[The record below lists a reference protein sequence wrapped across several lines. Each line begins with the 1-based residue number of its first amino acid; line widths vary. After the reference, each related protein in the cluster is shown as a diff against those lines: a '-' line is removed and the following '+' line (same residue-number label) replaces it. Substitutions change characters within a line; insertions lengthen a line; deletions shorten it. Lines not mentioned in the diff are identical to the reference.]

1 MKDEYYIVRDR
12 PVAVRTQPFSDAPI
26 VNMFKPNRLFQVHS
40 KSNGWIQTSRDR
52 YILDSDNVISL
63 KDYNK
68 EKVKNGLIDEIINPP
83 KLDMTITRSNNIQTR
98 ARRLR
103 SNSGISLLANESDV
117 LRENVCV
124 KVNSLRV
131 PDVVNGG
138 TIDLSEYKT
147 DDGME
152 QATSDYLTVAKI
164 DMERNAVLIEDKTK
178 MPREIGWVSIDNIQ
192 FRENADEE
200 WKDVDMSAV
209 EEEGYLDKIQDF
221 LSDPIGSAKDFI
233 NNLNNAD
240 VSTLR
245 EIYGIPYQFT
255 NLTDP
260 RVTGASTFSFEQDKI
275 GRKYNEM
282 IFRRMPTLILQAGVP
297 DFMQGFSDE
306 AAAKI
311 SGMILGKLPGTNS
324 DMIEATMK
332 NAGKYYGLK
341 LMPNEYFDAVNAQ
354 CRAMAVL
361 LGLENESIT
370 INGYTDNL
378 RSYNWANVCGSRMW
392 GYYAGAVQFYINSD
406 AQVTETF
413 GNGTTQSQLANKMNQ
428 LGATASEMQFLLGG
442 MGKYTGF
449 NTWENFGQ
457 EALKT
462 GDARNATGLF
472 DTLVNNISTLMAG
485 GRMFFPEIWNDSQFM
500 RQYAVSIKLDS
511 PDCDDLSIYLNILVP
526 LAHILG
532 FVQPRFTGTN
542 TYISPFL
549 VRGFYKSQ
557 FHIDM
562 GIITGCEIKKG
573 DVGAWTQSGLPTQI
587 EVDLTIKDLYNVL
600 AMALENGTADLIGN
614 PMQLDYLANLCGIN
628 IAEPDFMRTIKLW
641 LALRGLTRIED
652 NVRSMYSSAI
662 MGLFRMFNNITN
674 PNYRV

>member
-40 KSNGWIQTSRDR
+40 KNNGWIQTSRDR
-52 YILDSDNVISL
+52 YILDTDNVVSL

-83 KLDMTITRSNNIQTR
+83 KLDMTISRSNNIQTR

-147 DDGME
+147 DDNME

-192 FRENADEE
+192 FRENSDEE

-209 EEEGYLDKIQDF
+209 EEESNLEAIENF

-260 RVTGASTFSFEQDKI
+260 RVTGGSTFSFEQDKI

-297 DFMQGFSDE
+297 EFMQGFSDE

-378 RSYNWANVCGSRMW
+378 RSYNWSNVCGSRMW

-472 DTLVNNISTLMAG
+472 DTLVNNVSTLMAG

-600 AMALENGTADLIGN
+600 AMALQNGTADLIGN

-652 NVRSMYSSAI
+652 NVRNMYSGAI
-662 MGLFRMFNNITN
+662 LGLFRMFNNITN
-674 PNYRV
+674 PNYRA

>member
-260 RVTGASTFSFEQDKI
+260 RVTGAATFSFEQDKI

-311 SGMILGKLPGTNS
+311 SGMILGKLPGTNE

-600 AMALENGTADLIGN
+600 AMALQNGTADLIGN

-641 LALRGLTRIED
+641 FALRGLTRIED
-652 NVRSMYSSAI
+652 NVRNMYSGAI
-662 MGLFRMFNNITN
+662 LDLFKMYNNITN
-674 PNYRV
+674 PNYRM

>member
-600 AMALENGTADLIGN
+600 AMALQNGTADLIGN

-641 LALRGLTRIED
+641 FALRGLTRIED
-652 NVRSMYSSAI
+652 NVRNMYSGAI
-662 MGLFRMFNNITN
+662 LGLFRMFNNITN
-674 PNYRV
+674 PNYRM

>member
-52 YILDSDNVISL
+52 YILDTDNVVSL

-83 KLDMTITRSNNIQTR
+83 KLDMTISRSNNIQTR

-124 KVNSLRV
+124 KVNALRV

-147 DDGME
+147 DDNME

-192 FRENADEE
+192 FRENSDEE
-200 WKDVDMSAV
+200 WKDVDMSAI

-260 RVTGASTFSFEQDKI
+260 RVTGGTTFSFEQDKI

-297 DFMQGFSDE
+297 EFMQGFSDE

-378 RSYNWANVCGSRMW
+378 RSYNWSNVCGSRMW

-472 DTLVNNISTLMAG
+472 DTLVNNVSTLMAG

-600 AMALENGTADLIGN
+600 AMALQNGTADLIGN

-652 NVRSMYSSAI
+652 NVRNMYSGAI
-662 MGLFRMFNNITN
+662 LGLFRMFNNITN
-674 PNYRV
+674 PNYRA

>member
-641 LALRGLTRIED
+641 FALRGLTRIED
-652 NVRSMYSSAI
+652 NVRNMYSGAI
-662 MGLFRMFNNITN
+662 LGLFRMFNNITN
-674 PNYRV
+674 PNYRM

>member
-40 KSNGWIQTSRDR
+40 KNNGWIQTSRDR
-52 YILDSDNVISL
+52 YILDTDNVVSL

-83 KLDMTITRSNNIQTR
+83 KLDMTISRSNNIQTR

-147 DDGME
+147 DDNME

-192 FRENADEE
+192 FRENSDEE

-209 EEEGYLDKIQDF
+209 EEESNLEAIENF

-260 RVTGASTFSFEQDKI
+260 RVTGGTTFSFEQDKI

-297 DFMQGFSDE
+297 EFMQGFSDE

-378 RSYNWANVCGSRMW
+378 RSYNWSNVCGSRMW

-472 DTLVNNISTLMAG
+472 DTLVNNVSTLMAG

-600 AMALENGTADLIGN
+600 AMALQNGTADLIGN

-652 NVRSMYSSAI
+652 NVRNMYSGAI
-662 MGLFRMFNNITN
+662 LGLFRMFNNITN
-674 PNYRV
+674 PNYRA

>member
-52 YILDSDNVISL
+52 YILDTDNVVSL

-83 KLDMTITRSNNIQTR
+83 KLDMTISRSNNIQTR

-147 DDGME
+147 DDNME

-178 MPREIGWVSIDNIQ
+178 MPREIGWVSINNIQ
-192 FRENADEE
+192 FRENSDEE

-209 EEEGYLDKIQDF
+209 EEESNLEAIENF
-221 LSDPIGSAKDFI
+221 LSDPIGSAKDFV

-245 EIYGIPYQFT
+245 EVYGIPYQFT

-260 RVTGASTFSFEQDKI
+260 RVTGGTTFSFEQDKI

-282 IFRRMPTLILQAGVP
+282 IFRRTPTLILQAGVP
-297 DFMQGFSDE
+297 EFMQGFSDE

-378 RSYNWANVCGSRMW
+378 RSYNWSNVCGSRMW

-472 DTLVNNISTLMAG
+472 DTLVNNVSTLMAG

-600 AMALENGTADLIGN
+600 AMALQNGTADLIGN

-652 NVRSMYSSAI
+652 NVRNMYSGAI
-662 MGLFRMFNNITN
+662 LGLFRMFNNITN
-674 PNYRV
+674 PNYRA

>member
-1 MKDEYYIVRDR
+1 MKEEYYIVRDR

-63 KDYNK
+63 KEYNK

-260 RVTGASTFSFEQDKI
+260 RVTGSATFSFEQDKI

-311 SGMILGKLPGTNS
+311 SSMILGKLPGTNE

-600 AMALENGTADLIGN
+600 AMALQNGTADLIGN

-641 LALRGLTRIED
+641 FALRGLTRIED
-652 NVRSMYSSAI
+652 NVRNMYSGAI
-662 MGLFRMFNNITN
+662 LGLFRMYNNITN
-674 PNYRV
+674 PNYRT

>member
-40 KSNGWIQTSRDR
+40 KNNGWIQTSRDR
-52 YILDSDNVISL
+52 YILDTDNVVSL

-83 KLDMTITRSNNIQTR
+83 KLDMTISRSNNIQTR

-147 DDGME
+147 DDNME

-192 FRENADEE
+192 FRENSDEE

-209 EEEGYLDKIQDF
+209 EEESNLEAIENF
-221 LSDPIGSAKDFI
+221 LSDPIGSAKDFV

-245 EIYGIPYQFT
+245 EVYGIPYQFT

-260 RVTGASTFSFEQDKI
+260 RVTGGTTFSFEQDKI

-297 DFMQGFSDE
+297 EFMQGFSDE

-378 RSYNWANVCGSRMW
+378 RSYNWSNVCGSRMW

-472 DTLVNNISTLMAG
+472 DTLVNNVSTLMAG

-600 AMALENGTADLIGN
+600 AMALQNGTADLIGN

-652 NVRSMYSSAI
+652 NVRNMYSGAI
-662 MGLFRMFNNITN
+662 LGLFRMFNNITN
-674 PNYRV
+674 PNYRA

>member
-600 AMALENGTADLIGN
+600 AMALQNGTADLIGN

-652 NVRSMYSSAI
+652 NVRNMYSGAI
-662 MGLFRMFNNITN
+662 LGLFRMFNNITN
-674 PNYRV
+674 PNYRT

>member
-600 AMALENGTADLIGN
+600 AMALQNGTADLIGN

-652 NVRSMYSSAI
+652 NVRNMYSGAI
-662 MGLFRMFNNITN
+662 LGLFRMYNNITN
-674 PNYRV
+674 PNYRT

>member
-260 RVTGASTFSFEQDKI
+260 RVTGAATFSFEQDKI

-600 AMALENGTADLIGN
+600 AMALQNGTADLIGN

-641 LALRGLTRIED
+641 FALRGLTRIED
-652 NVRSMYSSAI
+652 NVRNMYSGAI
-662 MGLFRMFNNITN
+662 LGLFRMFNNITN
-674 PNYRV
+674 PNYRT

>member
-68 EKVKNGLIDEIINPP
+68 EKVKNGLIDEIVNPP

-260 RVTGASTFSFEQDKI
+260 RVTGVSTFSFEQDKI

-413 GNGTTQSQLANKMNQ
+413 SNGTTQSQLANKMNQ

-600 AMALENGTADLIGN
+600 AMALQNGTADLIGN

-641 LALRGLTRIED
+641 FALRGLTRIED
-652 NVRSMYSSAI
+652 NVRNMYSGAI
-662 MGLFRMFNNITN
+662 LDLFKMYNNITN
-674 PNYRV
+674 PNYRM

>member
-52 YILDSDNVISL
+52 YILDTDNVVSL

-83 KLDMTITRSNNIQTR
+83 KLDMTISRSNNIQTR

-147 DDGME
+147 DDNME

-192 FRENADEE
+192 FRENSDEE

-209 EEEGYLDKIQDF
+209 EEESNLEAIENF

-260 RVTGASTFSFEQDKI
+260 RVTGGSTFSFEQDKI

-297 DFMQGFSDE
+297 EFMQGFSDE

-378 RSYNWANVCGSRMW
+378 RSYNWSNVCGSRMW

-472 DTLVNNISTLMAG
+472 DTLVNNVSTLMAG

-600 AMALENGTADLIGN
+600 AMALQNGTADLIGN

-652 NVRSMYSSAI
+652 NVRNMYSGAI
-662 MGLFRMFNNITN
+662 LGLFRMFNNITN
-674 PNYRV
+674 PNYRA

>member
-1 MKDEYYIVRDR
+1 MKEEYYIVRDR

-260 RVTGASTFSFEQDKI
+260 RVTGSATFSFEQDKI

-311 SGMILGKLPGTNS
+311 SSMILGKLPGTNE

-600 AMALENGTADLIGN
+600 AMALQNGTADLIGN

-641 LALRGLTRIED
+641 FALRGLTRIED
-652 NVRSMYSSAI
+652 NVRNMYSGAI
-662 MGLFRMFNNITN
+662 LGLFRMYNNITN
-674 PNYRV
+674 PNYRT

>member
-260 RVTGASTFSFEQDKI
+260 RVTGAATFSFEQDKI

>member
-1 MKDEYYIVRDR
+1 MKEEYYIVRDR

-63 KDYNK
+63 KEYNK

-260 RVTGASTFSFEQDKI
+260 RVTGSATFSFEQDKI

-311 SGMILGKLPGTNS
+311 SSMILGKLPGTNE

-600 AMALENGTADLIGN
+600 AMALQNGTADLIGN

-652 NVRSMYSSAI
+652 NVRNMYSGAI
-662 MGLFRMFNNITN
+662 LGLFRMYNNITN
-674 PNYRV
+674 PNYRT

>member
-1 MKDEYYIVRDR
+1 MMKDEYYIVRDR
-12 PVAVRTQPFSDAPI
+12 PVAVRAQPFSDAPI

-40 KSNGWIQTSRDR
+40 KSDGWLQTSRDR
-52 YILDSDNVISL
+52 YIVDSDYVISL

-68 EKVKNGLIDEIINPP
+68 EKLKNGLTDEIINPP
-83 KLDMTITRSNNIQTR
+83 KLDMTISTKSTIQRR
-98 ARRLR
+98 ARSLR
-103 SNSGISLLANESDV
+103 SSNSGISLLADPGV
-117 LRENVCV
+117 LTENSVV
-124 KVNSLRV
+124 KVNALRV
-131 PDVVNGG
+131 PDIVNGG
-138 TIDLSEYKT
+138 TIDLSDYKVGDT
-147 DDGME
+147 NE
-152 QATSDYLTVAKI
+152 ATSDYLTVGKI
-164 DMERNAVLIEDKTK
+164 DEERNAALLIDTTK
-178 MPREIGWVSIDNIQ
+178 MPSEIGWVSINNLQ
-192 FRENADEE
+192 FREAGEDE
-200 WKDVDMSAV
+200 WQDVDMNA
-209 EEEGYLDKIQDF
+209 IQEQSYYEQLESF
-221 LSDPIGSAKDFI
+221 ISDPIGSAKDFV
-233 NNLNNAD
+233 NNLNNVD

-260 RVTGASTFSFEQDKI
+260 RVTGSGTFSFEQDQI

-297 DFMQGFSDE
+297 EFMQGFSDE
-306 AAAKI
+306 IAAKI
-311 SGMILGKLPGTNS
+311 SGLLLGRLPGTSS

-361 LGLENESIT
+361 LGLQDESVT
-370 INGYTDNL
+370 INGHTDTL
-378 RSYNWANVCGSRMW
+378 DDYDWSAVCGSRTW

-413 GNGTTQSQLANKMNQ
+413 ANGTTQSQLANKMNQ

-500 RQYAVSIKLDS
+500 RQYSVSIKLDS

-573 DVGAWTQSGLPTQI
+573 EVGAWTQSGLPTQI

-600 AMALENGTADLIGN
+600 TMALQNGTADLIGN

-628 IAEPDFMRTIKLW
+628 IAEPDFLRTVKLW
-641 LALRGLTRIED
+641 MALRGITRIED
-652 NVRSMYSSAI
+652 NVRNMYSSAI
-662 MGLFRMFNNITN
+662 LGLFRLYNNITN
-674 PNYRV
+674 PLYRV

>member
-311 SGMILGKLPGTNS
+311 SGMILGKLPGTNE

-600 AMALENGTADLIGN
+600 AMALQNGTADLIGN

-641 LALRGLTRIED
+641 FALRGLTRIED
-652 NVRSMYSSAI
+652 NVRNMYSGAI
-662 MGLFRMFNNITN
+662 LGLFRMFNNITN
-674 PNYRV
+674 PNYRT

>member
-52 YILDSDNVISL
+52 YILDTDNVVSL

-83 KLDMTITRSNNIQTR
+83 KLDMTISRSNNIQTR

-124 KVNSLRV
+124 KVNALRV

-147 DDGME
+147 DDNME

-192 FRENADEE
+192 FRENSDEE

-209 EEEGYLDKIQDF
+209 EEESNLETIENF

-297 DFMQGFSDE
+297 EFMQGFSDE

-378 RSYNWANVCGSRMW
+378 RSYNWSNVCGSRMW

-472 DTLVNNISTLMAG
+472 DTLVNNVSTLMAG

-600 AMALENGTADLIGN
+600 AMALQNGTADLIGN

-652 NVRSMYSSAI
+652 NVRNMYSGAI
-662 MGLFRMFNNITN
+662 LGLFRMFNNITN
-674 PNYRV
+674 PNYRA

>member
-192 FRENADEE
+192 FRENSDEE

-311 SGMILGKLPGTNS
+311 SGMILGKLPGTNE

-600 AMALENGTADLIGN
+600 AMALQNGTADLIGN

-652 NVRSMYSSAI
+652 NVRNMYSGAI
-662 MGLFRMFNNITN
+662 LGLFRMYNNITN
-674 PNYRV
+674 PNYRT

>member
-52 YILDSDNVISL
+52 YILDTDNVVSL

-83 KLDMTITRSNNIQTR
+83 KLDMTISRSNNIQTR

-124 KVNSLRV
+124 KVNALRV

-147 DDGME
+147 DDNME

-192 FRENADEE
+192 FRENSDEE

-209 EEEGYLDKIQDF
+209 EEESNLETIENF

-260 RVTGASTFSFEQDKI
+260 RVTGGTTFSFEQDKI

-297 DFMQGFSDE
+297 EFMQGFSDE

-378 RSYNWANVCGSRMW
+378 RSYNWSNVCGSRMW

-472 DTLVNNISTLMAG
+472 DTLVNNVSTLMAG

-600 AMALENGTADLIGN
+600 AMALQNGTADLIGN

-652 NVRSMYSSAI
+652 NVRNMYSGAI
-662 MGLFRMFNNITN
+662 LGLFRMFNNITN
-674 PNYRV
+674 PNYRA

>member
-200 WKDVDMSAV
+200 WKDVDMSAI

-260 RVTGASTFSFEQDKI
+260 RVTGAATFSFEQDKI

-600 AMALENGTADLIGN
+600 AMALQNGTADLIGN

-641 LALRGLTRIED
+641 FALRGLTRIED
-652 NVRSMYSSAI
+652 NVRNMYSGAI
-662 MGLFRMFNNITN
+662 LDLFKMYNNITN
-674 PNYRV
+674 PNYRM

>member
-52 YILDSDNVISL
+52 YILNSDNVISL

-260 RVTGASTFSFEQDKI
+260 RVTGSATFSFEQDKI

-413 GNGTTQSQLANKMNQ
+413 SNGTTQSQLANKMNQ

-600 AMALENGTADLIGN
+600 AMALQNGTADLIGN

-641 LALRGLTRIED
+641 FALRGLTRIED
-652 NVRSMYSSAI
+652 NVRNMYSGAI
-662 MGLFRMFNNITN
+662 LGLFRMYNNITN
-674 PNYRV
+674 PNYRT

>member
-200 WKDVDMSAV
+200 WKDVDMSAI

-641 LALRGLTRIED
+641 FALRGLTRIED
-652 NVRSMYSSAI
+652 NVRNMYSGAI
-662 MGLFRMFNNITN
+662 LGLFRMFNNITN
-674 PNYRV
+674 PNYRT

>member
-260 RVTGASTFSFEQDKI
+260 RVTGTSTFSFEQDKI

-311 SGMILGKLPGTNS
+311 SSMILGKLPGTNE

-413 GNGTTQSQLANKMNQ
+413 SNGTTQSQLANKMNQ

-600 AMALENGTADLIGN
+600 AMALQNGTADLIGN

-641 LALRGLTRIED
+641 FALRGLTRIED
-652 NVRSMYSSAI
+652 NVRNMYSGAI
-662 MGLFRMFNNITN
+662 LGLFRMYNNITN
-674 PNYRV
+674 PNYRT

>member
-600 AMALENGTADLIGN
+600 AMALQNGTADLIGN

>member
-260 RVTGASTFSFEQDKI
+260 RVTGTSTFSFEQDKI

-311 SGMILGKLPGTNS
+311 SSMILGKLPGTNE

-413 GNGTTQSQLANKMNQ
+413 SNGTTQSQLANKMNQ

-457 EALKT
+457 EAL
-462 GDARNATGLF
+462 RLEM
-472 DTLVNNISTLMAG
+472 LVML
-485 GRMFFPEIWNDSQFM
+485 Q
-500 RQYAVSIKLDS
+500 
-511 PDCDDLSIYLNILVP
+511 
-526 LAHILG
+526 
-532 FVQPRFTGTN
+532 
-542 TYISPFL
+542 
-549 VRGFYKSQ
+549 
-557 FHIDM
+557 
-562 GIITGCEIKKG
+562 
-573 DVGAWTQSGLPTQI
+573 
-587 EVDLTIKDLYNVL
+587 
-600 AMALENGTADLIGN
+600 
-614 PMQLDYLANLCGIN
+614 DYLIH
-628 IAEPDFMRTIKLW
+628 
-641 LALRGLTRIED
+641 
-652 NVRSMYSSAI
+652 
-662 MGLFRMFNNITN
+662 
-674 PNYRV
+674 

>member
-68 EKVKNGLIDEIINPP
+68 EKVKNGLIDEIVNPP

-124 KVNSLRV
+124 KINSLRV

-209 EEEGYLDKIQDF
+209 EEEGYLDKIEDF

-260 RVTGASTFSFEQDKI
+260 RVTGAATFSFEQDKI

-472 DTLVNNISTLMAG
+472 DTLVNNVSTLMAG

-600 AMALENGTADLIGN
+600 AMALQNGTADLIGN

-652 NVRSMYSSAI
+652 NVRNMYSGAI
-662 MGLFRMFNNITN
+662 LGLFRMFNNITN
-674 PNYRV
+674 PNYRT

>member
-103 SNSGISLLANESDV
+103 SNSGISLLANERDV
-117 LRENVCV
+117 LSENVCV

-600 AMALENGTADLIGN
+600 AMALQNGTADLIGN

>member
-200 WKDVDMSAV
+200 WKDVDMSAI
-209 EEEGYLDKIQDF
+209 EEEGYLDKIEDF

-260 RVTGASTFSFEQDKI
+260 RVTGAATFSFEQDKI

-413 GNGTTQSQLANKMNQ
+413 ANGTTQSQLANKMNQ

>member
-600 AMALENGTADLIGN
+600 AMALQNGTADLIGN

-641 LALRGLTRIED
+641 FALRGLTRIED
-652 NVRSMYSSAI
+652 NVRNMYSGAI
-662 MGLFRMFNNITN
+662 LDLFKMYNNITN
-674 PNYRV
+674 PNYRM

>member
-40 KSNGWIQTSRDR
+40 KNNGWIQTSRDR
-52 YILDSDNVISL
+52 YILDTDNVVSL

-83 KLDMTITRSNNIQTR
+83 KLDMTISRNNNIQTR

-124 KVNSLRV
+124 KVNALRV

-147 DDGME
+147 DDNME

-192 FRENADEE
+192 FRENSDEE

-209 EEEGYLDKIQDF
+209 EEESNLEAIENF
-221 LSDPIGSAKDFI
+221 LSDPIGSAKDFV

-245 EIYGIPYQFT
+245 EVYGIPYQFT

-260 RVTGASTFSFEQDKI
+260 RVTGGTTFSFEQDKI

-297 DFMQGFSDE
+297 EFMQGFSDE

-378 RSYNWANVCGSRMW
+378 RSYNWSNVCGSRMW

-472 DTLVNNISTLMAG
+472 DTLVNNVSTLMAG

-600 AMALENGTADLIGN
+600 AMALQNGTADLIGN

-652 NVRSMYSSAI
+652 NVRNMYSGAI
-662 MGLFRMFNNITN
+662 LGLFRMFNNITN
-674 PNYRV
+674 PGYRV

>member
-192 FRENADEE
+192 FRENSDEE

-260 RVTGASTFSFEQDKI
+260 RVTGTATFSFEQDKI

-311 SGMILGKLPGTNS
+311 SGMILGKLPGTNE

-600 AMALENGTADLIGN
+600 AMALQNGTADLIGN

-652 NVRSMYSSAI
+652 NVRNMYSGAI
-662 MGLFRMFNNITN
+662 LGLFRMYNNITN
-674 PNYRV
+674 PNYRT

>member
-1 MKDEYYIVRDR
+1 MKEEYYIVRDR

-260 RVTGASTFSFEQDKI
+260 RVTGSATFSFEQDKI

-600 AMALENGTADLIGN
+600 AMALQNGTADLIGN

-652 NVRSMYSSAI
+652 NVRNMYSGAI
-662 MGLFRMFNNITN
+662 LGLFRMYNNITN
-674 PNYRV
+674 PNYRT